1 MRLKNHLTNTKQ
13 NWVNHRIETHWRTPV
28 SSMSPRYVQIYY
40 SDWLIGEL
48 FSYTEL
54 KKNLILTAAAL
65 SSKYWHGMAPHKSSP
80 GTFPGKTSPKLWSL
94 SCLLFFSN
102 YKNPY
107 FSDPEL
113 HTPKNELSFC
123 CFWKWK
129 IYYLLSAAW
138 RFLLPKRLY
147 TVQGNNMNSAAMLPG
162 LL

>member
-94 SCLLFFSN
+94 SCLLFFPTIKTRTLVTLNCTLQRMSCLFAASESGK
-102 YKNPY
+102 YTIY
-107 FSDPEL
+107 CQLLEGFFF
-113 HTPKNELSFC
+113 PKGYIQF
-123 CFWKWK
+123 K
-129 IYYLLSAAW
+129 A
-138 RFLLPKRLY
+138 
-147 TVQGNNMNSAAMLPG
+147 TT
-162 LL
+162 